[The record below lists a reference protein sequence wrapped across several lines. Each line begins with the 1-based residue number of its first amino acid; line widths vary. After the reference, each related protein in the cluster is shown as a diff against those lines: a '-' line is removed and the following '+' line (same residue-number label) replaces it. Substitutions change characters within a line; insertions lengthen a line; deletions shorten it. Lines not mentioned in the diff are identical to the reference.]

1 VSSRRGSS
9 ATVLL
14 AGSANLAIAVAKLV
28 GGLLAGSSAMLSEA
42 AHSFADTLN
51 QVFLMAALRRS
62 DKPADDAHPFGYG
75 KERYFWS
82 LLAAV
87 AVFVLGAGFSIYQG
101 IAALVHPETE
111 KSPTVALAILAVAL
125 LMEGSSLGRA
135 FWQLRGEARTQ
146 GHGLLR
152 HLLREAEPTVRAVAF
167 EDSAAVVGILLAA
180 TGLVLDAVLH
190 TAVYDAIAS
199 LAIGVLLIGVAAVLG
214 KQNQEMLIGRAADPE
229 LVEGI
234 RREVEGVAGI
244 DHVVQLLTMQLGPE
258 ELLMAARVS
267 VVHETSGRDLEL
279 VSDEVERV
287 VRAAYP
293 QVRHVFLDP
302 TPGHD
307 EDAPEAEPAT
317 S

>member
-1 VSSRRGSS
+1 
-9 ATVLL
+9 
-14 AGSANLAIAVAKLV
+14 
-28 GGLLAGSSAMLSEA
+28 
-42 AHSFADTLN
+42 
-51 QVFLMAALRRS
+51 
-62 DKPADDAHPFGYG
+62 
-75 KERYFWS
+75 
-82 LLAAV
+82 
-87 AVFVLGAGFSIYQG
+87 
-101 IAALVHPETE
+101 
-111 KSPTVALAILAVAL
+111 
-125 LMEGSSLGRA
+125 
-135 FWQLRGEARTQ
+135 
-146 GHGLLR
+146 
-152 HLLREAEPTVRAVAF
+152 
-167 EDSAAVVGILLAA
+167 
-180 TGLVLDAVLH
+180 
-190 TAVYDAIAS
+190 
-199 LAIGVLLIGVAAVLG
+199 
-214 KQNQEMLIGRAADPE
+214 MLIGRAADPE